1 MDSLNLNILT
11 AFIAG
16 VLSFLSPCVFPLI
29 PSYIA
34 YVSGV
39 SVLSAQERRG
49 VSLKTVINLLLFILG
64 FSLVFVA
71 FGAGA
76 TFIGQFMAQN
86 KALLAKVAGTIIV
99 IFGLSFT
106 GLFNKKNEDFLGR
119 FSTPVR
125 ILGWLLLIIV
135 AVILY
140 VFIFSKTSS
149 IIMGIIYL
157 ALVSIL
163 AFILSYYDIISF
175 EFLNYEAKFQYQA
188 EKSTYMT
195 SFILGLSFAF
205 GWTPCIGPIL
215 AAIIAMA
222 SLQETVWQGIT
233 LLAFYSLGLGVP
245 FFVSG
250 VLVDLLLKSL
260 KAVRKYFRLIEII
273 AGVLLVLI
281 GILIYT
287 DLLQQLAYLM
297 PQLSIEY

>member
-86 KALLAKVAGTIIV
+86 KSLLAKVAGTIIV

-106 GLFNKKNEDFLGR
+106 GVFNKKNENFLGR

-125 ILGWLLLIIV
+125 ILGWLTLIIV

-157 ALVSIL
+157 TLVSIL

-245 FFVSG
+245 FFISG

-297 PQLSIEY
+297 PQLNIEY

>member
-1 MDSLNLNILT
+1 MDSLNILT
-11 AFIAG
+11 AFFAG

-34 YVSGV
+34 YVGGV
-39 SVLSAQERRG
+39 SVLSAQGRRG
-49 VSLKTVINLLLFILG
+49 VSLRTVINLLLFILG
-64 FSLVFVA
+64 FSLVFIA

-86 KALLAKVAGTIIV
+86 KSLLAKVAGTVIV
-99 IFGLSFT
+99 IFGLSFM
-106 GLFNKKNEDFLGR
+106 GVFNKKSDR
-119 FSTPVR
+119 FSVKPNLWIRV
-125 ILGWLLLIIV
+125 LGWSILIAF
-135 AVILY
+135 AVLLY
-140 VFIFSKTSS
+140 VFLFSKTSS
-149 IIMGIIYL
+149 FLMGVIYL
-157 ALVSIL
+157 TLVS
-163 AFILSYYDIISF
+163 AFAYLLSYFDIISF

-250 VLVDLLLKSL
+250 ILVDLLLKSL

-273 AGVLLVLI
+273 AGVMLVLI

-287 DLLQQLAYLM
+287 DLLQQLAYLF
-297 PQLSIEY
+297 PQLDIEY